1 MANII
6 VNYDKLLK
14 RIPHKYAI
22 PIAGAKRAEDLEDFG
37 RPKLD
42 SIQVKEAGDKIT
54 IALKELEE
62 GFIRIR
68 NEEMLKILV
77 PKVK

>member
-1 MANII
+1 MSVII
-6 VNYDKLLK
+6 NYDKLLK
-14 RIPHKYAI
+14 RIRHKYAI
-22 PIAGAKRAEDLEDFG
+22 PIAAARRAESLKDFG

-42 SIQVKEAGDKIT
+42 PQMVKQAGDKVN

-62 GFIRIR
+62 GRIVIR

>member
-1 MANII
+1 MSVII
-6 VNYDKLLK
+6 NYDKLLK
-14 RIPHKYAI
+14 RIRNKYAI
-22 PIAGAKRAEDLEDFG
+22 PIAAARRAESLKDFG

-42 SIQVKEAGDKIT
+42 PQMVKQAGDKVN

-62 GFIRIR
+62 GRIVIR

>member
-1 MANII
+1 MGSMV

-14 RIPHKYAI
+14 RIRHKYAI
-22 PIAGAKRAEDLEDFG
+22 PIAAAKRAEDLEDFG
-37 RPKLD
+37 RPRLD
-42 SIQVKEAGDKIT
+42 PATVKEAGDKIT
-54 IALKELEE
+54 IAMKELEE
-62 GFIRIR
+62 GYIRIR

>member
-1 MANII
+1 MSVII
-6 VNYDKLLK
+6 NYDKLLK
-14 RIPHKYAI
+14 RIRHKYAI
-22 PIAGAKRAEDLEDFG
+22 PIAAARRAEGLKDFG

-42 SIQVKEAGDKIT
+42 PQMVKQAGDKIN

-62 GFIRIR
+62 GRIVIR